1 MHLAQNSWWTR
12 CLLACT
18 DNNFNAIEITEFR
31 ITKQKKDFTSTEAKT
46 VLGTLLIIHLINYV
60 NNSIYA
66 KRIN

>member
-46 VLGTLLIIHLINYV
+46 VLGTLLIIYLINPV
-60 NNSIYA
+60 NSSIYT
-66 KRIN
+66 KRTH